1 MKKFTKHILLL
12 ALMLFGALGAS
23 AKVFTSLQEGDVI
36 HVGDQINP
44 GSFSRIDFGGQY
56 YGVSATATWT
66 LVRANLGPYYGPEG
80 VVTVTESETG
90 DYYVFKFNNAY
101 YFTDE
106 TRISTTENSDG
117 LVVTSV
123 SIKYSSPYI
132 VFAVHEFDPYA
143 PALDELTGHWN
154 FLMPGSNKVVK
165 AVLYDSIV
173 LGPHV
178 SVASQPTPAFI
189 SYTRSD
195 STVLYYDPTLDNS
208 SFAFEAADNDGNGR
222 NFAFWA
228 DEQDNHNTVRLFGA
242 LTELTCGQRIVA
254 VYPELRTLTLSPSA
268 GGTLTLDGVTT
279 RDSVLYIIEIDEEE
293 QNITAYP
300 YQKVFYY
307 GEDVDRVNGGN
318 ADVSIAKTGDHQ
330 VTVTVHRGF
339 NGSVQLEVELSENN
353 EPVPGWVFGVAG
365 TPNGSVTIVETPYG
379 IKKTGNNTYS
389 VMEGLTVNVT
399 ATPDSAHY
407 LAHIGSTDT
416 VGNYACGYSFQMPS
430 NNYNLEATF
439 EAKPTL
445 TLAQSDGGT
454 IEAIVPQGGA
464 IVKRLTAD
472 MVPDWQNNYA
482 ESFTEALLQE
492 KGFVAVDS
500 AVAAA
505 WTGAPESGYAY
516 LIYKFDGDECYYLT
530 FGNGDN
536 YGPTNDSYAKGV
548 IYSWTTS
555 PIPLCFTTGAST
567 ANVVRTADTNT
578 YIIDYGTD
586 VTVTAEPDEYYH
598 LDRWTNQAGTEVA
611 SVTPLTVT
619 VTSDTTLMAV
629 FERNMRIL
637 HGVPEGWTV
646 MADSVSVAVSAD
658 SAVVPAGS
666 QIMMIP
672 PVPVKP
678 TVKSTEVE
686 KYLHPNEVPLT
697 MEALTAGNI
706 EVNMSGTLTTGM
718 KYSVNGGAKNL
729 ITTTTTIDVAAGDK
743 VQFYGNGNSTQAY
756 GYDPFVKILGTAQT
770 KVYGNIM
777 SLLDEDNFATLT
789 ALPTQESVFYGLF
802 QNNANLTDA
811 SGLLLP
817 ATTLA
822 DYCYTA
828 MFKGCSSLTAAP
840 ALPATTLAEA
850 CYRQMFYGCSSLTA
864 APALPATTLATGC
877 YYVMFY
883 NCTSLTTAPELPATT
898 LAEACYRQ
906 MFYNCTTLVAAPALP
921 ATTLADYCYYNMFK
935 NCSNLASVTCLATD
949 ISAEDCTGDWLDAV
963 AETGIFITPASTN
976 WPSGVSGIPEGWNRT
991 TTINFATASD
1001 CGKIVCSAGH
1011 LHDAGSQLPEGCTLV
1026 GIMAKVNADGHGL
1039 ILGNLEGRL
1048 EDAYG
1053 TIDLFY
1059 QTVNYGG
1066 TTLKRLPGY
1075 MLANLPNCATLG
1087 NIPTSNWCVASMD
1100 DYKAMFV
1107 NLGSQS
1113 AEQSYDNNVNA
1124 TITAAGGIAI
1134 TDGSE
1139 YQEWGF
1145 WCTSKHDD
1153 LHGWFFKKNSW
1164 SYADWEENNTIYSRY
1179 LLPVLAF

>member
-1 MKKFTKHILLL
+1 MKTFTKHILLL

-143 PALDELTGHWN
+143 PALDELTGNWN
-154 FLMPGSNKVVK
+154 FLMPGSNKLVK

-173 LGPHV
+173 VGPHV

-222 NFAFWA
+222 NFGYWA
-228 DEQDNHNTVRLFGA
+228 DDQTNHNTVRLFGA
-242 LTELTCGQRIVA
+242 LTELTCGTRIVA
-254 VYPELRTLTLSPSA
+254 VYPDNYNLTLSPSA
-268 GGTLTLDGVTT
+268 GGTLTLDGE
-279 RDSVLYIIEIDEEE
+279 SVVPTGNYIITVDNGNPQVVDHLPFQWSTTKSGCTDLFIYDDGNG
-293 QNITAYP
+293 QVNINKDGCTY
-300 YQKVFYY
+300 
-307 GEDVDRVNGGN
+307 N
-318 ADVSIAKTGDHQ
+318 
-330 VTVTVHRGF
+330 
-339 NGSVQLEVELSENN
+339 
-353 EPVPGWVFGVAG
+353 
-365 TPNGSVTIVETPYG
+365 VTINGPFEGTADFDIEFWNSSWEEDDYEPHSFTCVAETQTIVSYG

-416 VGNYACGYSFQMPS
+416 VSNYACGYSFQMPS
-430 NNYNLEATF
+430 NNYNLQATF
-439 EAKPTL
+439 TAKPTL
-445 TLAQSDGGT
+445 TLAQTDGGT
-454 IEAIVPQGGA
+454 LAVDMPQGGITVA
-464 IVKRLTAD
+464 QFTTD
-472 MVPDWQNNYA
+472 MVSGWTDDFDNVAANDMP
-482 ESFTEALLQE
+482 
-492 KGFVAVDS
+492 GFVEVDS
-500 AVAAA
+500 TLAAEWA
-505 WTGAPESGYAY
+505 DAPAEGWAY
-516 LIYKFDGDECYYLT
+516 LIYGLTPNKVKYNYFISAVCTTYVSSLSKDGIQYGVNNGGKFYY
-530 FGNGDN
+530 
-536 YGPTNDSYAKGV
+536 
-548 IYSWTTS
+548 
-555 PIPLCFTTGAST
+555 TTGTGT
-567 ANVVRTADTNT
+567 ANVLRTADTNT

-586 VTVTAEPDEYYH
+586 VTVVAEPDEYYH

-706 EVNMSGTLTTGM
+706 EVNMSGTLSTGM

-756 GYDPFVKILGTAQT
+756 GYDPFVKFLGTAQT

-906 MFYNCTTLVAAPALP
+906 MFYNCTSLVAAPELP

-963 AETGIFITPASTN
+963 ADTGIFITPASTN

-1011 LHDAGSQLPEGCTLV
+1011 LHDAGSQLPEGCTIV

-1075 MLANLPNCATLG
+1075 MLENLPNCATLG